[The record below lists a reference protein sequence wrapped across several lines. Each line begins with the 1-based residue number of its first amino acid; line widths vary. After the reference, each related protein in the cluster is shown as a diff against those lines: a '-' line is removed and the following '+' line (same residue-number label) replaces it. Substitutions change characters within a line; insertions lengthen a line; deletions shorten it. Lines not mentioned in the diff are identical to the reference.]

1 MNIMKFSDY
10 QYQRVPL
17 NPIPPEIS
25 SIPEKIDSAQ
35 SQEEFLELLGQA
47 DGFKRKLATMYNIC
61 YIRHTINT
69 QDEFY
74 SRENDYYDQNLPAAE
89 QFSTSLSRA
98 VMQSKW
104 LDCAREELGETC
116 LINAQLAQKAFSPEI
131 AADMAEENM
140 LQSEYQKLIASANI
154 EFDGQRV
161 NLSRLTPF
169 KQDVQRDV
177 RRRAWE
183 AESRFMEENG
193 SKLDDI
199 FDRLVKV
206 RTRMAKKLGFDSFTD
221 MAYCR
226 LKRADSGRNETS
238 AFCEQV
244 RREIVPLSTHFIQLQ
259 HKRNE
264 IDDPMI
270 WDRSLS
276 FKEGNPRPQGTP
288 EEICDKGRKMY
299 TELSPLTAEFI
310 EFMLSSGLF
319 DVLSRDGKASGG
331 YCTSIPDYNSP
342 FVFANFNGTAGD
354 VEVLTHECGH
364 ALNSY
369 ISLRKVKYIEQEE
382 PSYDIAEIHS
392 MGMEFMTYPY
402 MGLFFG
408 EQKEKFIYQ
417 HLADAIIFLPY
428 GCMVDRFQHI
438 VYDNPDLTPQERHKE
453 WLKLEMA
460 YRPDIDYGDI
470 QYFAHGGW
478 WQRQL
483 HIYIHPFYY
492 IDYCLAQSAAFML
505 LNIMR
510 EDAQKGWDK
519 YLELLKK
526 GAQLTY
532 TRLLEEMGLDSPFKE
547 GALRRIVG
555 PSYMELLRR
564 NAQLAQ

>member
-1 MNIMKFSDY
+1 MKFDDY

-17 NPIPPEIS
+17 TPIPPEIS
-25 SIPEKIDSAQ
+25 SIPEKLCSAQ
-35 SQEEFLELLGQA
+35 SPEEFLELLKQA
-47 DGFKRKLATMYNIC
+47 DHFKRRLSTMYNIC

-74 SRENDYYDQNLPAAE
+74 SAENDYYDQNMPSAE
-89 QFSTSLSRA
+89 QLSTDLSRA
-98 VMQSKW
+98 VMNSPFQE
-104 LDCAREELGETC
+104 LARRELGETYF
-116 LINAQLAQKAFSPEI
+116 LNARLAQKAFSPEI
-131 AADMAEENM
+131 AEDMAEENR
-140 LQSEYQKLIASANI
+140 LQSEYQRLIASAQI
-154 EFDGQRV
+154 PFDGQTV

-169 KQDVQRDV
+169 KQNPDREI

-183 AESRFMEENG
+183 AESKFMEENG
-193 SKLDDI
+193 AKLDEI
-199 FDRLVKV
+199 FDKLVKT

-226 LKRADSGRNETS
+226 LKRADYGRKETE

-244 RREIVPLSTHFIQLQ
+244 RREIVPLATHLIKLQ
-259 HKRNE
+259 HDRNGIE
-264 IDDPMI
+264 DAMI

-288 EEICDKGRKMY
+288 EEIFEKGRKMY

-310 EFMLSSGLF
+310 EFMLSNGLF

-331 YCTSIPDYNSP
+331 YCTSIPDFMAP

-408 EQKEKFIYQ
+408 EKKDKFIYQ

-438 VYDNPDLTPQERHKE
+438 VYDNPELTPQERHEE
-453 WLKLEMA
+453 WLKLESA

-470 QYFAHGGW
+470 CYFAKGGW

-483 HIYIHPFYY
+483 HIYMHPFYY

-510 EDAQKGWDK
+510 EDYNAG
-519 YLELLKK
+519 LETYMKLVQK
-526 GAQLTY
+526 GAQFTY
-532 TRLLEEMGLDSPFKE
+532 PQLLEEMGLDSPFKE
-547 GALRRIVG
+547 GALRQIVG

-564 NAQLAQ
+564 NAQLIP